1 MTTGMES
8 LNNVM
13 KAATS
18 KEVKYTAFPNM
29 DFSNTEL
36 KDLKF
41 VKCNFNGADFS
52 NAELFNV
59 EFENCTGN
67 NAIFSNANLY
77 ACKFNSSRFDNANFT
92 RADISVYSNW
102 GTEGKTWND
111 IENSSFK
118 SASFNHAHIEGMNI
132 GDSDFKNADFK
143 LAKLKSD
150 KISNSDFREAN
161 LCSQFERTEFKDTK
175 LENTGLDNIE
185 SYKDSGVLLVDGKM
199 RNPTHKDYI
208 DKKDFLNGFAEAQK
222 EGISEVEFMQSVIE
236 RHGINEQI
244 LFKAASA
251 VADSGN
257 HYVEREEDVSK
268 IRDMYIS
275 DLIEEVKNTDTYKIW
290 RSIYEYNRVKNRSE
304 QYLKDIQGGNYDKAY
319 NFIPSWNY
327 EKETAQKIFMRDVIK
342 EHGTKEIESALNVVA
357 DKENMSLQEK
367 AKLFQGVLET
377 DEYKQAL
384 NKEQGKTQ
392 EAVNAR

>member
-18 KEVKYTAFPNM
+18 KEVKYAAFPNM

-36 KDLKF
+36 QDLKF

-52 NAELFNV
+52 NAEIFNV

-67 NAIFSNANLY
+67 NAIFNKANIWE
-77 ACKFNSSRFDNANFT
+77 CKFENSRFDNANFT
-92 RADISVYSNW
+92 RAYISDYSN
-102 GTEGKTWND
+102 GKTWND

-118 SASFNHAHIEGMNI
+118 FASFNRASIEGINI
-132 GDSDFKNADFK
+132 NNSNFLNADFRFTEQRFNN
-143 LAKLKSD
+143 
-150 KISNSDFREAN
+150 ISNSDF
-161 LCSQFERTEFKDTK
+161 SQVELLGCEFERTEFKNTK
-175 LENTGLDNIE
+175 LDNTGLENIE
-185 SYKDSGVLLVDGKM
+185 SYIDSGVLLIDGKM

-208 DKKDFLNGFAEAQK
+208 DKKDFFNGFVEAQK
-222 EGISEVEFMQSVIE
+222 EGISEVEFIQSVIE
-236 RHGINEQI
+236 HRHKSNLED
-244 LFKAASA
+244 LKKA
-251 VADSGN
+251 
-257 HYVEREEDVSK
+257 E
-268 IRDMYIS
+268 
-275 DLIEEVKNTDTYKIW
+275 
-290 RSIYEYNRVKNRSE
+290 E

-367 AKLFQGVLET
+367 AKLLQSVLET
-377 DEYKQAL
+377 DTYKQAL